1 MGLRGAVRKADRG
14 LVQSLKGPCA
24 NQSPVR
30 VQISTIASIEQFMT
44 VTSEQYIYITRTKV
58 RELYCF
64 GSCTEMAY
72 CICFRQTI
80 GHRSGKGMVVF
91 FTRYPVKFYNCPITL
106 EKIF

>member
-14 LVQSLKGPCA
+14 RVQSLEGPCA
-24 NQSPVR
+24 NQSQVR

-80 GHRSGKGMVVF
+80 EHRSGKGMVVF
-91 FTRYPVKFYNCPITL
+91 LHDILSSFTFVLLHGK
-106 EKIF
+106 KIF